1 MTSFRNS
8 WIQLLDINRN
18 VPLGSLY
25 SQTSFPSPR
34 GGPHKLQICIIQ
46 AYQPPKVSSMS
57 VCQVNARSTNKIGG
71 LTLNEAQPLPLGE
84 DPRHPVVT
92 WVRSDLANTV
102 HPGAS

>member
-1 MTSFRNS
+1 
-8 WIQLLDINRN
+8 
-18 VPLGSLY
+18 
-25 SQTSFPSPR
+25 
-34 GGPHKLQICIIQ
+34 
-46 AYQPPKVSSMS
+46 MS